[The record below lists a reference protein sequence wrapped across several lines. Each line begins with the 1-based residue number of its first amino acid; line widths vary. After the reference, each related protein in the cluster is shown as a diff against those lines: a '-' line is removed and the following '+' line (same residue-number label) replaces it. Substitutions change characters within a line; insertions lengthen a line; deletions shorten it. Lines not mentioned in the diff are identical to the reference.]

1 MLKNAFSL
9 LTIKPTSLKLNS
21 AIYLANPVRLSLKFP
36 V

>member
-9 LTIKPTSLKLNS
+9 LRLKSAWLMLNTLD
-21 AIYLANPVRLSLKFP
+21 YLSRAVRLSLKFP